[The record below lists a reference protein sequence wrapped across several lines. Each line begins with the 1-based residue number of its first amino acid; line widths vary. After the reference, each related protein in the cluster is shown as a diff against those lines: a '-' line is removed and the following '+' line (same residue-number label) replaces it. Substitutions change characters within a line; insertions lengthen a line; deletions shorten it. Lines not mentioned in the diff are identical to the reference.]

1 MDQTTAGGYTTP
13 AVAQAVRTRRRGAAG
28 GGALSGYLLISPA
41 MALLIVFVLIPALWI
56 FWLSFQRWDLISG
69 TSDYIGSANYQR
81 LLLRDDVFRKAVF
94 QTVYFVAGTVPTSM
108 ALGLFLAVLLNRAM
122 PLRDFLRTLIFTP
135 YVMPIVS
142 TALIFSFIYQPDIGV
157 LNAAFHAF
165 GLPKIDWLNSPRAIM
180 PAIILYSVWQ
190 HTGYNT
196 VIFLAGLSNLAPELD
211 EAARV
216 DGARSWTRFWRI
228 TWPLLSP
235 TTYFVLLINII
246 GSFKVV
252 QPILIFAGGVGG
264 ATSGGGGPDKA
275 AETIGY
281 YLYVQAFSFFHAGY
295 ASAISVMLFLII
307 LVITGV
313 QMGILSR
320 RVFYR

>member
-1 MDQTTAGGYTTP
+1 MEQSNTALSAAP
-13 AVAQAVRTRRRGAAG
+13 AVMARRRPRRPGDRE
-28 GGALSGYLLISPA
+28 LSAYLLISPA
-41 MALLIVFVLIPALWI
+41 MILLIVFVLIPALWI

-69 TSDYIGSANYQR
+69 ASEYIGTANYER
-81 LLLRDDVFRKAVF
+81 LLLRDDVFRKSVW
-94 QTVYFVAGTVPTSM
+94 QTVYFVVGTVPTSM
-108 ALGLFLAVLLNRAM
+108 GLGLFLAVLLNRAM
-122 PLRDFLRTLIFTP
+122 PLRDLLRTLIFTP

-142 TALIFSFIYQPDIGV
+142 TALIFGFIYHPDVGV
-157 LNAAFHAF
+157 LNALLNAV
-165 GLPKIDWLNSPRAIM
+165 GLPKVNWLNSPRAVM

-196 VIFLAGLSNLAPELD
+196 VIFLAGLSNLPPELD

-216 DGARSWTRFWRI
+216 DGARAWTRFWQI

-235 TTYFVLLINII
+235 TTYFVLLVNLIA
-246 GSFKVV
+246 SFKVV
-252 QPILIFAGGVGG
+252 QPILIFAGGVSG
-264 ATSGGGGPDKA
+264 AVAGGGGPDKA

-295 ASAISVMLFLII
+295 AGAISVCLFLII
-307 LVITGV
+307 LAITGIQV
-313 QMGILSR
+313 GFVSR

>member
-1 MDQTTAGGYTTP
+1 MIEAQLSP
-13 AVAQAVRTRRRGAAG
+13 APRRRRRTGRDAV
-28 GGALSGYLLISPA
+28 SGYLLISPA
-41 MALLIVFVLIPALWI
+41 MALLILFVLIPALWI

-69 TSDYIGSANYQR
+69 TSDYIGTANYER
-81 LLLRDDVFRKAVF
+81 LILRDEVFRKAVI
-94 QTVYFVAGTVPTSM
+94 QTVYFVVVTVPASM
-108 ALGLFLAVLLNRAM
+108 ALGLFLAVLLNRSM
-122 PLRDFLRTLIFTP
+122 PFRDLLRTLVFTP

-142 TALIFSFIYQPDIGV
+142 TALIFSFIYHPDVGV
-157 LNAAFHAF
+157 LNAALHLFNI
-165 GLPKIDWLNSPRAIM
+165 PPVNWLNSPRAVM
-180 PAIILYSVWQ
+180 PAIIIYSVWQ

-196 VIFLAGLSNLAPELD
+196 VIFLAGLSNLPPELD

-216 DGARSWTRFWRI
+216 DGARAWTRFWRI

-235 TTYFVLLINII
+235 TTYFVLLISMI

-252 QPILIFAGGVGG
+252 QPILIFAGGVSG
-264 ATSGGGGPDKA
+264 ATAGGGGPDKA

-295 ASAISVMLFLII
+295 AGAISVILFLII
-307 LVITGV
+307 LAITGL
-313 QMGILSR
+313 QMGVFSR

>member
-1 MDQTTAGGYTTP
+1 
-13 AVAQAVRTRRRGAAG
+13 
-28 GGALSGYLLISPA
+28 
-41 MALLIVFVLIPALWI
+41 MALLSVFILIPALWI

-69 TSDYIGSANYQR
+69 TSDYIATANYER
-81 LLLRDDVFRKAVF
+81 LLLRDDVFHKAVW
-94 QTVYFVAGTVPTSM
+94 QTFYFVAGTVPTSM
-108 ALGLFLAVLLNRAM
+108 ALGLLLAVLLNRTM
-122 PLRDFLRTLIFTP
+122 PFRDFLRTLIFTP

-142 TALIFSFIYQPDIGV
+142 TALIFSFIYHPDVGV
-157 LNAAFHAF
+157 LNAALQAV
-165 GLPKIDWLNSPRAIM
+165 GLPKVMWLDSPQAIM
-180 PAIILYSVWQ
+180 PAIIIYSVWQ

-196 VIFLAGLSNLAPELD
+196 VIFLAGLSNLPPELD

-216 DGARSWTRFWRI
+216 DGARAWTRFWRL

-235 TTYFVLLINII
+235 TTYFVLLINMIA
-246 GSFKVV
+246 SFKVV
-252 QPILIFAGGVGG
+252 QPILIFTSGVGG

-295 ASAISVMLFLII
+295 AAAISVVLFLII
-307 LVITGV
+307 LVITGI
-313 QMGILSR
+313 QMGVLSR

>member
-1 MDQTTAGGYTTP
+1 MDPTTAAGYTAP
-13 AVAQAVRTRRRGAAG
+13 AVVRSRSAGRRGAAR
-28 GGALSGYLLISPA
+28 ADAVSGYLLISPA

-69 TSDYIGSANYQR
+69 TSDYIGTANYER
-81 LLLRDDVFRKAVF
+81 LLLRDDVFHKAVW
-94 QTVYFVAGTVPTSM
+94 QTVYFVLGTVPVSM
-108 ALGLFLAVLLNRAM
+108 ALGLFLALLLNRSM
-122 PLRDFLRTLIFTP
+122 PFRDFLRTVIFTP

-142 TALIFSFIYQPDIGV
+142 TAIVFSFIYHPDVGI
-157 LNAAFHAF
+157 LNAAFASV
-165 GLPKIDWLNSPRAIM
+165 GLPKIDWLNSPRAVM

-196 VIFLAGLSNLAPELD
+196 VIFLAGLSNLAPEMD

-216 DGARSWTRFWRI
+216 DGARAWSRFWQI

-235 TTYFVLLINII
+235 TTYFVLLINLI

-295 ASAISVMLFLII
+295 AAAISVLLFLII
-307 LVITGV
+307 LAITGV
-313 QMGILSR
+313 QVGVLSR

>member
-1 MDQTTAGGYTTP
+1 MDPTSGVRSSA
-13 AVAQAVRTRRRGAAG
+13 AVAGAVRSRRAGAAG
-28 GGALSGYLLISPA
+28 RVTVSGYLLISPA
-41 MALLIVFVLIPALWI
+41 MILLIVFVLIPALWI

-69 TSDYIGSANYQR
+69 TSDYIGTANYER
-81 LLLRDDVFRKAVF
+81 LLLRDDVFRKAAR
-94 QTVYFVAGTVPTSM
+94 QTLYFVLGTVPASM
-108 ALGLFLAVLLNRAM
+108 ALGLFLAVLLNRSM
-122 PLRDFLRTLIFTP
+122 PLRDFLRTVIFTP

-142 TALIFSFIYQPDIGV
+142 TAIIFSFIYHPDVGV
-157 LNAAFHAF
+157 LNAAFAAL
-165 GLPKIDWLNSPRAIM
+165 GLPKVDWLNSPRSIM
-180 PAIILYSVWQ
+180 PAIIIYSVWQ

-196 VIFLAGLSNLAPELD
+196 VIFLAGLANLPPELD

-216 DGARSWTRFWRI
+216 DGARAWTRFWSV
-228 TWPLLSP
+228 TWPLLTP
-235 TTYFVLLINII
+235 TTYFVLLVSMI

-252 QPILIFAGGVGG
+252 QPILIFAGGVSG

-295 ASAISVMLFLII
+295 AAAISVVLFAII
-307 LVITGV
+307 LAITAI
-313 QMGILSR
+313 QMGVLSR

>member
-1 MDQTTAGGYTTP
+1 MEPMTGGQAAP
-13 AVAQAVRTRRRGAAG
+13 AAIRADATSRRSRRAAPTG
-28 GGALSGYLLISPA
+28 VSGYLLISPA
-41 MALLIVFVLIPALWI
+41 MFLLIVFVLIPALWI

-69 TSDYIGSANYQR
+69 SSDFIGAANYER
-81 LLLRDDVFRKAVF
+81 LLLRDTVFWKALW

-108 ALGLFLAVLLNRAM
+108 GLGLFLAVLLNRAM
-122 PLRDFLRTLIFTP
+122 PARDLLRTLIFTP

-142 TALIFSFIYQPDIGV
+142 TALIFSFIYHPDVGV
-157 LNAAFHAF
+157 LNAMIHAF
-165 GLPKIDWLNSPRAIM
+165 GLPKINWLNSPKAVM
-180 PAIILYSVWQ
+180 PAIIIYSIWQ
-190 HTGYNT
+190 YTGYNA
-196 VIFLAGLSNLAPELD
+196 VIFLAGLANLGPELD

-216 DGARSWTRFWRI
+216 DGAGSWTRFWRI

-235 TTYFVLLINII
+235 TTYFVLLINVIA
-246 GSFKVV
+246 SFKVV
-252 QPILIFAGGVGG
+252 QPILIFAGGVSG

-295 ASAISVMLFLII
+295 AAAISVVLFVVI
-307 LVITGV
+307 LAITGL
-313 QMGILSR
+313 QMGALSR

>member
-1 MDQTTAGGYTTP
+1 MSATTAVARALAP
-13 AVAQAVRTRRRGAAG
+13 ARPRRERGDAV
-28 GGALSGYLLISPA
+28 SGYLLISPA
-41 MALLIVFVLIPALWI
+41 MLLLIVFVLIPALWI

-69 TSDYIGSANYQR
+69 SSDYIGTANYQR
-81 LLLRDDVFRKAVF
+81 LLLRDDIFRKSVW
-94 QTVYFVAGTVPTSM
+94 QTVYFVAVSVPASM

-122 PLRDFLRTLIFTP
+122 PFRDFLRTLIFTP

-142 TALIFSFIYQPDIGV
+142 TALIFSFIYHPDVGV
-157 LNAAFHAF
+157 LNSALHAL
-165 GLPKIDWLNSPRAIM
+165 GLPKIHWLDSPRAIM
-180 PAIILYSVWQ
+180 PAIIIYSVWQ

-196 VIFLAGLSNLAPELD
+196 VIFLAGLANLPPELD

-216 DGARSWTRFWRI
+216 DGARAWTRFWRI

-235 TTYFVLLINII
+235 TTYFVLLINMI

-252 QPILIFAGGVGG
+252 QPILIFTGGVSG
-264 ATSGGGGPDKA
+264 ATAGGGGPDKA

-295 ASAISVMLFLII
+295 AAAISVVLFLII
-307 LVITGV
+307 LAITGI
-313 QMGILSR
+313 QMRVLSR

>member
-1 MDQTTAGGYTTP
+1 
-13 AVAQAVRTRRRGAAG
+13 
-28 GGALSGYLLISPA
+28 
-41 MALLIVFVLIPALWI
+41 
-56 FWLSFQRWDLISG
+56 
-69 TSDYIGSANYQR
+69 
-81 LLLRDDVFRKAVF
+81 
-94 QTVYFVAGTVPTSM
+94 
-108 ALGLFLAVLLNRAM
+108 M
-122 PLRDFLRTLIFTP
+122 PLRDFLRTVIFTP

-142 TALIFSFIYQPDIGV
+142 TALIFSFIYHPDVGV
-157 LNAAFHAF
+157 LNAALNAF
-165 GLPKIDWLNSPRAIM
+165 GLPKINWLDSPQAIM

-196 VIFLAGLSNLAPELD
+196 VIFLAGLSNLPPELD

-216 DGARSWTRFWRI
+216 DGARAWSRFWQV

-235 TTYFVLLINII
+235 TTYFVLLINVVA
-246 GSFKVV
+246 SFKVV

-295 ASAISVMLFLII
+295 AAAISVVLFLII
-307 LVITGV
+307 LAITGLQV
-313 QMGILSR
+313 GVFSR

>member
-1 MDQTTAGGYTTP
+1 MLARRQRGD
-13 AVAQAVRTRRRGAAG
+13 AV
-28 GGALSGYLLISPA
+28 SGYLLISPA
-41 MALLIVFVLIPALWI
+41 MVLLIVFILIPALWI

-69 TSDYIGSANYQR
+69 SSDFIATANYER
-81 LLLRDDVFRKAVF
+81 LLLRDDVFHKAVW
-94 QTVYFVAGTVPTSM
+94 QTLYFVAGTVPTSM
-108 ALGLFLAVLLNRAM
+108 ALGLFLAVLLNRTM
-122 PLRDFLRTLIFTP
+122 PFRDFLRTLIFTP

-142 TALIFSFIYQPDIGV
+142 TALIFSFIYHPDVGV
-157 LNAAFHAF
+157 LNAALQAV
-165 GLPKIDWLNSPRAIM
+165 GLPKVMWLDSPQAIM
-180 PAIILYSVWQ
+180 PAIIIYSVWQ

-196 VIFLAGLSNLAPELD
+196 VIFLAGLSNLPPEID

-216 DGARSWTRFWRI
+216 DGARAWSRFWLV

-235 TTYFVLLINII
+235 TTYFVLLINMVA
-246 GSFKVV
+246 SFKVV

-295 ASAISVMLFLII
+295 AAAISVVLFLII
-307 LVITGV
+307 LAITGLQV
-313 QMGILSR
+313 GFLSR